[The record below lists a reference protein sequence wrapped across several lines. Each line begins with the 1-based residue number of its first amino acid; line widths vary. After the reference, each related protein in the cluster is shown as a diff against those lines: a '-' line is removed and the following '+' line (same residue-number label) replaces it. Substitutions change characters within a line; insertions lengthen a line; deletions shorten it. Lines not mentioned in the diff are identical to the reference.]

1 MAARVQR
8 SMLIL
13 PANVPRFVEKAYRR
27 GADAVVLDLED
38 SVPPTEKQ
46 QTRTVL
52 KEAVGAVGKGGAD
65 VLVRVNNEPELLGAD
80 LDAAVMPGLHALFV
94 PKVETPKD
102 VLSLEDRI
110 TALEKAR
117 GISLGT
123 IKTSLH
129 IESPRGLLNIREIV
143 AAGTRTE
150 SMSLGVDDYCL
161 HLGVEPTEEASELL
175 FPLTVLVTA
184 CKAGGISPLGI
195 MGTVAGFR
203 DPAGFERAAQRGRGL
218 GCAGAF
224 CIHPDQVPILNR
236 VFTPSPAM
244 VDHARRVVAAFEAGL
259 KTGRA
264 SVSLDNRMVDTPIY
278 KQALRVLER
287 AAAVEAREREKE
299 AALAS
304 IESEGGPV

>member
-8 SMLIL
+8 SMMIL
-13 PANVPRFVEKAYRR
+13 PTNVPRFVEKAYQR

-38 SVPPTEKQ
+38 SVPPSEKEN
-46 QTRTVL
+46 TRKLL
-52 KEAVGAVGKGGAD
+52 KESVGLVGRGGAD
-65 VLVRVNNEPELLGAD
+65 VLVRVNNEPELFAAD
-80 LDAAVMPGLHALFV
+80 VEAAIMPGLHALFV
-94 PKVETPKD
+94 PKIEKPED
-102 VLSLEDRI
+102 VASLEEMI
-110 TALEKAR
+110 SSLETER
-117 GISLGT
+117 GIEAGT

-129 IESPRGLLNIREIV
+129 VESPLGVLNIREIA

-175 FPLTVLVTA
+175 FPLTLLVMA
-184 CKAGGISPLGI
+184 CKAFGISPLGI
-195 MGTVAGFR
+195 VGTVAGFR

-218 GCAGAF
+218 GCTGAF
-224 CIHPDQVPILNR
+224 CIHPDQVQILNR

-287 AAAVEAREREKE
+287 AAAVEEREREKE
-299 AALAS
+299 AALAL
-304 IESEGGPV
+304 IAN